1 MQNKSSASSNGG
13 GRFRS
18 KSKALHNDDEAMS
31 QSPSSTTE
39 DDESQSLRQSSGDT
53 GGVRGLRLEEDGGA
67 TAGRGGLGPLNDS
80 TVLLKLLEVGLWG
93 IIWWCGG
100 YRRRSMNGSL
110 GF

>member
-1 MQNKSSASSNGG
+1 MQYKSSATSNGG

-18 KSKALHNDDEAMS
+18 KSKGLRNKDEAMS
-31 QSPSSTTE
+31 PSQSSTTE

-53 GGVRGLRLEEDGGA
+53 GGVRGRLREEDGGA
-67 TAGRGGLGPLNDS
+67 TAGRGGRGPLNDS

-100 YRRRSMNGSL
+100 YRRRSINGS
-110 GF
+110 